1 MRDGTL
7 NKSHRKQWPRSKF
20 KNVYRKTIFKDD
32 AAFREKEKHIFL
44 VYSKIFFQMLLT
56 EIIP

>member
-32 AAFREKEKHIFL
+32 AAFFVKKKTHFSHL
-44 VYSKIFFQMLLT
+44 QQNFFQMLLT

>member
-32 AAFREKEKHIFL
+32 AAFREKENTFFSFTAKFF
-44 VYSKIFFQMLLT
+44 SKCY
-56 EIIP
+56 